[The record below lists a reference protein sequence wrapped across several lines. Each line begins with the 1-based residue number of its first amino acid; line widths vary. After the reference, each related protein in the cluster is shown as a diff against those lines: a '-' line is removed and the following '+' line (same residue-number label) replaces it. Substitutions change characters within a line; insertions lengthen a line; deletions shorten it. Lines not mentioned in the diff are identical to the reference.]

1 MATSVATSSGNF
13 IAGWRVHDIEMTGL
27 SRLPGVGAPY
37 LLDDEI
43 GGEMMAPVCSDTRN
57 ARCVEFAGL
66 LGAGSCQVNP
76 RRRSTGSGGPSWPP
90 SLVGV
95 ASAALLMLAAC
106 SSSGASES
114 TTTISAPV
122 STTADLTTSST
133 STSIP
138 VTTTTTALPPDDDVI
153 EAWDAYWNAWAEVRA
168 AEDLD
173 GSALESVASST
184 VIDGA
189 LALFDR
195 ERISGLGAVE
205 TEVVLHPTVTE
216 LEADSV
222 TVEDCVLLV
231 PSFTD
236 NVGVWHE
243 ADLIRSEEGWIVSS
257 IRIRRGGACVP
268 RDLGEAA
275 IAGYQ
280 AYYAAEAEFW
290 DPADPNSPLLDEVLA
305 DPQKSF
311 IVALLEQ
318 HEEQGVALRGQPT
331 THPEVIEV
339 RSPTE
344 LVILSC
350 LEPDPDYGLYDVD
363 SDERLLDE
371 PPVRDGQRDLQSAV
385 MVFEDGA
392 WKVSDLQGQVDFA
405 CEFAPTDRGL
415 PSV

>member
-1 MATSVATSSGNF
+1 MAISVSVSPRNL
-13 IAGWRVHDIEMTGL
+13 IAGWRACDIEMTGL
-27 SRLPGVGAPY
+27 SRLPSVGAPY

-57 ARCVEFAGL
+57 ARSVEFAGL

-76 RRRSTGSGGPSWPP
+76 RRRSNGCGGPSWPP
-90 SLVGV
+90 SFVG
-95 ASAALLMLAAC
+95 AALAALLMLAAC
-106 SSSGASES
+106 SSSGASDS
-114 TTTISAPV
+114 TTTMSTLM

-133 STSIP
+133 STSMP
-138 VTTTTTALPPDDDVI
+138 VTATTALPSEDVI

-168 AEDLD
+168 SEDFD
-173 GSALESVASST
+173 GSALGSVASST

-195 ERISGLGAVE
+195 ERSSGLAAVE
-205 TEVVLHPTVTE
+205 TEVVLHPTVTD
-216 LEADSV
+216 LEADSA

-236 NVGVWHE
+236 NVGVWHQ
-243 ADLIRSEEGWIVSS
+243 ADLVRTEEGWLVDA
-257 IRIRRGGACVP
+257 IRIPRGGACVP
-268 RDLGEAA
+268 REVGEAA

-280 AYYAAEAEFW
+280 VYYQAQAEFW
-290 DPADPNSPLLDEVLA
+290 DPPNPDSPLVDRVMAE
-305 DPQKSF
+305 PQLSF
-311 IVALLEQ
+311 IVGLLEQ
-318 HEEQGVALRGQPT
+318 HEGRGVALRGQPT

-339 RSPTE
+339 RSETE
-344 LVILSC
+344 VVILDC
-350 LEPDPDYGLYDVD
+350 LEPALDFGLYDLATG
-363 SDERLLDE
+363 ERLEDE
-371 PPVRDGQRDLQSAV
+371 PLVREGQRNLRSAV
-385 MVFEDGA
+385 MVFRNGE

>member
-1 MATSVATSSGNF
+1 MAISIAVSPVSLM
-13 IAGWRVHDIEMTGL
+13 AGWRAYDIEMTGL

-43 GGEMMAPVCSDTRN
+43 GGEIMTPDCSDTRN

-66 LGAGSCQVNP
+66 LGTGSCQVNP
-76 RRRSTGSGGPSWPP
+76 RRRSNGSGGPSWPP
-90 SLVGV
+90 SFAGV
-95 ASAALLMLAAC
+95 ALAALLMLAAC

-114 TTTISAPV
+114 TTTTPTSV

-133 STSIP
+133 TTSIL

-153 EAWDAYWNAWAEVRA
+153 EAWGAYWNAWAEMRA
-168 AEDLD
+168 SEDLD
-173 GSALESVASST
+173 GSSLESVASST

-195 ERISGLGAVE
+195 ERTSGPDSVE
-205 TEVVLHPTVTE
+205 TEVVLHPTVTD
-216 LEADSV
+216 LDADRA
-222 TVEDCVLLV
+222 TVEDCVLLM

-236 NVGVWHE
+236 NVGVWHQ
-243 ADLIRSEEGWIVSS
+243 ADLVRIEQGWRVDA
-257 IRIRRGGACVP
+257 IRIPRGGACVP
-268 RDLGEAA
+268 REMSEAA
-275 IAGYQ
+275 IAGYE

-290 DPADPNSPLLDEVLA
+290 DPPDPTHPMLNEVLA
-305 DPQKSF
+305 DPQRSF
-311 IVALLEQ
+311 IVALLEE
-318 HEEQGVALRGQPT
+318 HAEQGVALRGQPT

-350 LEPDPDYGLYDVD
+350 SEPDPDYGLYDVA
-363 SDERLLDE
+363 SGERLPDE
-371 PPVRDGQRDLQSAV
+371 APVRDGQRDLQSAV
-385 MVFEDGA
+385 MVLEDGT

>member
-1 MATSVATSSGNF
+1 M
-13 IAGWRVHDIEMTGL
+13 AGWRAYDIEMTGL
-27 SRLPGVGAPY
+27 SRLPSVGAPY

-43 GGEMMAPVCSDTRN
+43 GGGMMAPDCPDTRN
-57 ARCVEFAGL
+57 ARSVEFAGL

-76 RRRSTGSGGPSWPP
+76 RRRSNGSGGQSWPP
-90 SLVGV
+90 SFVG
-95 ASAALLMLAAC
+95 AALAALLMLAAC
-106 SSSGASES
+106 SSSGASNS
-114 TTTISAPV
+114 TTTISTLE
-122 STTADLTTSST
+122 STTADLTTSSS

-138 VTTTTTALPPDDDVI
+138 VTTTTALPSEDVI

-168 AEDLD
+168 SEDFD

-195 ERISGLGAVE
+195 ERSSGLAAVE
-205 TEVVLHPTVTE
+205 TEVALHPTVTD
-216 LEADSV
+216 LDAGSA

-236 NVGVWHE
+236 NVGVWHQ
-243 ADLIRSEEGWIVSS
+243 ADFVRTEEGWLVDA
-257 IRIRRGGACVP
+257 IRIPRGGACVP
-268 RDLGEAA
+268 QEVGEAA

-290 DPADPNSPLLDEVLA
+290 DPADPANPLLDEVLA
-305 DPQKSF
+305 EPQKSF

-318 HEEQGVALRGQPT
+318 HEERGVALRGQPT

-350 LEPDPDYGLYDVD
+350 SEPDPDYGLYDVD
-363 SDERLLDE
+363 SDERLPDE

-385 MVFEDGA
+385 MVFEDGT
-392 WKVSDLQGQVDFA
+392 WKVSDLQGQLDFA